1 MHSEDDLIKYRIQ
14 RANESLDEARIL
26 SQSNHWNTVV
36 NRLYYA
42 VFYAVNAL
50 LVKFKLNSFSH
61 SGTKT
66 VFNQEFIKSGKLDR
80 EHGKLYNNLFS
91 KRHEGDY
98 QDFQIFDEKTISP
111 LIIKVEDFIHAIESL
126 LY

>member
-1 MHSEDDLIKYRIQ
+1 MHSEEDLIKYRIQ
-14 RANESLDEARIL
+14 RAKESLIEARIL
-26 SQSNHWNTVV
+26 SQSGHWNTVT

-42 VFYAVNAL
+42 AFYAVTAL
-50 LVKFKLNSFSH
+50 LVKFKLSGSSH

-80 EHGKLYNNLFS
+80 EHGKLYNNLFN

-98 QDFQIFDEKTISP
+98 QDFQVFDEKTISP
-111 LIIKVEDFIHAIESL
+111 LMAKVEDFIITIES
-126 LY
+126 